1 FAAAKRIVIAN
12 SHGAN
17 ITIADGK
24 IVVTCPGTYT
34 VKAGKKSLVGP
45 QSATVPLPRL
55 PRGGLD
61 TDGVVPFSL

>member
-45 QSATVPLPRL
+45 QSVPTSLPALPKGELITVARYA
-55 PRGGLD
+55 
-61 TDGVVPFSL
+61 FSL